1 MIGLFGSLDINARAL
16 SVQQE
21 EMSVASNNLANV
33 NNSSYATENLVV
45 DTATPLQTSIGQEG
59 TGDVATGITEI
70 RNALL
75 DSQIQSQTSET
86 GSLTAQQTN
95 LQNAES
101 YLDEQISSTS
111 SSATPD
117 SPNGLTADLSSLFD
131 SFQSLSTD
139 PSDLSLRQTAIESA
153 QTVAQ
158 QFNQVSSQLST
169 VNDDLNTSVQNDT
182 ASANQYL
189 TTIAQL
195 NGQIV
200 QAQAA
205 GGSADQLVDEREQD
219 MESLANLVNFS
230 TTADSNGAVDISI
243 GGVTMVSGQTN
254 TDSLEAFDPGNGQ
267 LQVKAQ
273 NANQTLS
280 ITGGSIGG
288 EITARDGALTDLRT
302 DLDTVASQVIS
313 QVNSI
318 YSTGYD
324 LNGNT
329 GQDLF
334 TGTDAS
340 DIGVNSALL
349 SDPSQFQAAGTAGAT
364 GDNTTVL
371 ALANL
376 ANQNISA
383 LGNQT
388 ISGYYNQTVTN
399 LGNAISS
406 VNDQLQSS
414 TAIGQS
420 LTSERVSQS
429 GVSLDTQMTNLIQY
443 QKAYEASAEMITT
456 INQMLETVV
465 SMKSS

>member
-139 PSDLSLRQTAIESA
+139 PSDLSLRQTAVESA

-340 DIGVNSALL
+340 DIGVNSALV
-349 SDPSQFQAAGTAGAT
+349 SDPSQFQAAGTAGAA

-420 LTSERVSQS
+420 LTSERASQS

-456 INQMLETVV
+456 LNQMLETVV